1 MSKAP
6 ANKGKIIVF
15 ILGATVGN
23 IILMALFFMA
33 LMALYSLLLSIIL
46 PSGALIWAIAIAFLL
61 SLVLSTLVYRRVI
74 KLLRDRYHL
83 DEYLGIK
90 PR

>member
-6 ANKGKIIVF
+6 ANKGKIVFF

-23 IILMALFFMA
+23 IVLMTLSFVA
-33 LMALYSLLLSIIL
+33 LMALYSLLLSKVL

-61 SLVLSTLVYRRVI
+61 SLVLSTLVYRRVL
-74 KLLRDRYHL
+74 KFLRDRYHL

-90 PR
+90 PH